1 MSSSVLELRADRA
14 GAAVDRREVSLA
26 WAWGVSLFVLVV
38 WLIPI
43 KTYKLPVPLPFSLEV
58 YRLLMLLLLA
68 ALGYGVVQGTRRV
81 SAAGFAR
88 PVVLLAAA
96 GSLSVLVNARASSQ
110 AGMEATAIKSLPYF
124 LGFAIAYVLVCSTVD
139 SIRAIHLVLTALVVG
154 ASVVAIAALYESRT
168 HYNVFEHLHTW
179 FRFLVHTRVTE
190 DTQRGA
196 RLRVRASAQH
206 PIALGAALTLVVPIA
221 AYLAS
226 RAATRARALAWG
238 AAGVLL
244 VVGAF
249 ATVSRTVVLM
259 AVAMIVVGLVV
270 RGRAVRRY
278 WPVVVAVVAAAH
290 FAAPGAM
297 SSLYHAFAPRAG
309 LIQSQT
315 ALGGSVGSGRLA
327 DIAPGLQ
334 SWEQAPFFGHGLGT
348 GNSTGSSVP
357 GAIVNPKTGVPIIF
371 DDQYLNSL
379 VSIGFVGLL
388 AVVWFVWGAAWR
400 LGGTARRIRGRDGDL
415 VAACAVSCAGF
426 AAGMFTFDAFAF
438 VQCTLLFFAVAALG
452 LRARTLIS

>member
-14 GAAVDRREVSLA
+14 GAAVDRRQVSLA

-43 KTYKLPVPLPFSLEV
+43 KTYRLPVPLPFSLEV

-68 ALGYGVVQGTRRV
+68 ALGYGVVQGTRKV
-81 SAAGFAR
+81 SAAGFAK

-96 GSLSVLVNARASSQ
+96 GSLSVLVNARATSQ

-139 SIRAIHLVLTALVVG
+139 SIRAIQLVLAALVVG
-154 ASVVAIAALYESRT
+154 ASVVAVAALYESRT

-179 FRFLVHTRVTE
+179 FKFLVHTRVTE

-206 PIALGAALTLVVPIA
+206 PIALGAALTLAVPIA

-226 RAATRARALAWG
+226 RAATRARSLAWG

-259 AVAMIVVGLVV
+259 AAAMIVVALVV

-278 WPVVVAVVAAAH
+278 WPVAVAVVAAAH

-315 ALGGSVGSGRLA
+315 ALGGNVGSGRLA

-357 GAIVNPKTGVPIIF
+357 GAIVNPKTGAPIIF

-438 VQCTLLFFAVAALG
+438 VQCTLLFFVIAALG

>member
-1 MSSSVLELRADRA
+1 MSSTVLELRAERA
-14 GAAVDRREVSLA
+14 GAAVDRREGSLA

-38 WLIPI
+38 WLVPI

-58 YRLLMLLLLA
+58 YRLLMLLFLA
-68 ALGYGVVQGTRRV
+68 ALGYGVVAGTRRI
-81 SAAGFAR
+81 SAAGFAK

-96 GSLSVLVNARASSQ
+96 GSLSVVVNARASSQ
-110 AGMEATAIKSLPYF
+110 AGLEGTAIKSLPYF
-124 LGFAIAYVLVCSTVD
+124 LGFVIAYLLVCSTVD
-139 SIRAIHLVLTALVVG
+139 SVRAIELAVRALVVG
-154 ASVVAIAALYESRT
+154 GAVVAVAALYESRT

-179 FRFLVHTRVTE
+179 FKFLVHTRITE

-206 PIALGAALTLVVPIA
+206 PIALGAALTLVVPLA
-221 AYLAS
+221 AYLAG

-244 VVGAF
+244 VVAAF

-259 AVAMIVVGLVV
+259 AVAMVAVALVV

-278 WPVVVAVVAAAH
+278 WPVAAAVVAAAH

-315 ALGGSVGSGRLA
+315 ALGGNVGSGRLA

-357 GAIVNPKTGVPIIF
+357 GAIVDPKTGAPIIF

-388 AVVWFVWGAAWR
+388 AVIWFVWGAAWR
-400 LGGTARRIRGRDGDL
+400 LGGTARRARGREGD
-415 VAACAVSCAGF
+415 VIAACAVSCAGF

-438 VQCTLLFFAVAALG
+438 VQCTLFFFVIAALG
-452 LRARTLIS
+452 LRARTLIA

>member
-1 MSSSVLELRADRA
+1 M
-14 GAAVDRREVSLA
+14 LA
-26 WAWGVSLFVLVV
+26 
-38 WLIPI
+38 LI
-43 KTYKLPVPLPFSLEV
+43 
-58 YRLLMLLLLA
+58 A
-68 ALGYGVVQGTRRV
+68 ALGYGVVAGTRKV
-81 SAAGFAR
+81 SAAGFGK
-88 PVVLLAAA
+88 PVALLATAA
-96 GSLSVLVNARASSQ
+96 SLSVLVNARASSQ
-110 AGMEATAIKSLPYF
+110 AGMEATAIKALPYF
-124 LGFAIAYVLVCSTVD
+124 LGFVVAYLLVCSTID
-139 SIRAIHLVLTALVVG
+139 SVRAIELVLSALVVG
-154 ASVVAIAALYESRT
+154 GAVVAVAALYESRT

-206 PIALGAALTLVVPIA
+206 PIALGAALTLAVPIA
-221 AYLAS
+221 AYFAS
-226 RAATRARALAWG
+226 RASTRLRALAWG

-259 AVAMIVVGLVV
+259 AVAMVAVALLV
-270 RGRAVRRY
+270 RGRAVLRY
-278 WPVVVAVVAAAH
+278 WPVALAIVAASH

-297 SSLYHAFAPRAG
+297 SSLYHAFVPRAG

-315 ALGGSVGSGRLA
+315 ALGGQVGSGRIA

-334 SWEQAPFFGHGLGT
+334 SWEKVPFFGHGLGT
-348 GNSTGSSVP
+348 GNSTGSTVP
-357 GAIVNPKTGVPIIF
+357 GAIVDPKTGAPIIF

-388 AVVWFVWGAAWR
+388 AVIWFVWGAAWR
-400 LGGTARRIRGRDGDL
+400 LGGTARRIRRREGDL

-438 VQCTLLFFAVAALG
+438 VQCTLLFFVIAALG
-452 LRARTLIS
+452 LKARTLLG

>member
-1 MSSSVLELRADRA
+1 MTSSLFELRAGRSRA
-14 GAAVDRREVSLA
+14 AADHREISLG

-38 WLIPI
+38 WLVPI
-43 KTYKLPVPLPFSLEV
+43 KTYRLPVVLPFSLEL
-58 YRLLMLLLLA
+58 YRLLMLVLLA
-68 ALGYGVVQGTRRV
+68 VLGYGVVAGTRKF
-81 SAAGFAR
+81 SAAGFAK
-88 PVVLLAAA
+88 PVVLLAVA
-96 GSLSVLVNARASSQ
+96 GSLSVVFNARSSAQ
-110 AGMEATAIKSLPYF
+110 AGLETTALKSLPYF
-124 LGFAIAYVLVCSTVD
+124 LSFVVAYLLVCSTID
-139 SIRAIHLVLTALVVG
+139 SIRSIELVLTVLVAGG
-154 ASVVAIAALYESRT
+154 AVVAIAALYESRT

-179 FRFLVHTRVTE
+179 FAFLVHTRITE

-206 PIALGAALTLVVPIA
+206 PIALGAALTLAVPLA
-221 AYLAS
+221 AYLAG
-226 RAATRARALAWG
+226 RAATRARALGWA

-259 AVAMIVVGLVV
+259 AVAMLAVALLI
-270 RGRAVRRY
+270 RGRVVRRY
-278 WPVVVAVVAAAH
+278 WPVAVAVVAASH
-290 FAAPGAM
+290 FVAPGAM
-297 SSLYHAFAPRAG
+297 SSLYHAFVPRQG

-334 SWEQAPFFGHGLGT
+334 SWEKTPFFGHGLGT

-357 GAIVNPKTGVPIIF
+357 GAIVNPKTGAPIIF

-379 VSIGFVGLL
+379 VSIGFVGLA
-388 AVVWFVWGAAWR
+388 AVIWFVWGAAAK
-400 LGGTARRIRGRDGDL
+400 LIAEARRRRGRNGDL
-415 VAACAVSCAGF
+415 IAACAVSCAGF

-438 VQCTLLFFAVAALG
+438 VQCTLLFFVIAALG
-452 LRARTLIS
+452 LKARTLAR

>member
-1 MSSSVLELRADRA
+1 MSSSVYEFRAERA
-14 GAAVDRREVSLA
+14 GAAVDRREGSLA
-26 WAWGVSLFVLVV
+26 WAWSVSALVLVV

-58 YRLLMLLLLA
+58 YRLLMLVLLA
-68 ALGYGVVQGTRRV
+68 TLGYGVVSGTRRI
-81 SAAGFAR
+81 SAAGFGR
-88 PVVLLAAA
+88 PVVLVAAA
-96 GSLSVLVNARASSQ
+96 ASLSVLVNARSSSQ
-110 AGMEATAIKSLPYF
+110 AGMEATAIKALPYF
-124 LGFAIAYVLVCSTVD
+124 MGFVVAYLLVCSTVQT
-139 SIRAIHLVLTALVVG
+139 IRAIELVLAALVVG
-154 ASVVAIAALYESRT
+154 GAVVAVAALYESRT

-179 FRFLVHTRVTE
+179 FKFLVHTRVTE

-206 PIALGAALTLVVPIA
+206 PIALGAALTLAVPIA
-221 AYLAS
+221 AYLAG
-226 RAATRARALAWG
+226 RAATRIRALAWAG
-238 AAGVLL
+238 AGVLL

-259 AVAMIVVGLVV
+259 AVAMVVVALLV
-270 RGRAVRRY
+270 RGRAIRRY
-278 WPVVVAVVAAAH
+278 WPVAVAVVAAAH
-290 FAAPGAM
+290 IAAPGAM
-297 SSLYHAFAPRAG
+297 SSLYHAFVPRQG

-315 ALGGSVGSGRLA
+315 ALSGNVGSGRLA

-334 SWEQAPFFGHGLGT
+334 SWEKAPFFGHGLGT

-357 GAIVNPKTGVPIIF
+357 GAIVDPKTGAPIIF

-388 AVVWFVWGAAWR
+388 AVIWFVWGAAWR
-400 LGGTARRIRGRDGDL
+400 LGGAARRVRGREGDL

-438 VQCTLLFFAVAALG
+438 VQCTLLFFVIAALG
-452 LRARTLIS
+452 LRARTLIA

>member
-14 GAAVDRREVSLA
+14 GAAADRREISLA
-26 WAWGVSLFVLVV
+26 WAWSMSLFVLVV

-58 YRLLMLLLLA
+58 YRLVMLLFLA
-68 ALGYGVVQGTRRV
+68 ALGYAVVAGTRKV
-81 SAAGFAR
+81 SAAGFGK
-88 PVVLLAAA
+88 PVALLAAA
-96 GSLSVLVNARASSQ
+96 ASLSVLVNARASSQ
-110 AGMEATAIKSLPYF
+110 AGMEATAIKALPYF
-124 LGFAIAYVLVCSTVD
+124 LGFLVAYLLVCSTVD
-139 SIRAIHLVLTALVVG
+139 GVRAIELVLSALVVG
-154 ASVVAIAALYESRT
+154 GAVVAVAALYESRT

-179 FRFLVHTRVTE
+179 FTFLVHTRVTE

-206 PIALGAALTLVVPIA
+206 PIALGAALTLAVPIA
-221 AYLAS
+221 AYFAGRAS
-226 RAATRARALAWG
+226 TRLRALAWAG
-238 AAGVLL
+238 AGLLL
-244 VVGAF
+244 VVGAL

-259 AVAMIVVGLVV
+259 AVAMVAVALVV

-278 WPVVVAVVAAAH
+278 WPVALAVVAASH

-297 SSLYHAFAPRAG
+297 SSLYHAFVPRAG

-315 ALGGSVGSGRLA
+315 ALGGHVGSGRIA

-334 SWEQAPFFGHGLGT
+334 SWEKVPFFGHGLGT
-348 GNSTGSSVP
+348 GNSTGSTVP
-357 GAIVNPKTGVPIIF
+357 GAIVDPKTGVPIIF

-379 VSIGFVGLL
+379 VSIGFVGLV
-388 AVVWFVWGAAWR
+388 AVIWFVWGAAWR
-400 LGGTARRIRGRDGDL
+400 LGGAARRVRGRESDL

-438 VQCTLLFFAVAALG
+438 VQCTLLFFVIAALG
-452 LRARTLIS
+452 LKARTLLA